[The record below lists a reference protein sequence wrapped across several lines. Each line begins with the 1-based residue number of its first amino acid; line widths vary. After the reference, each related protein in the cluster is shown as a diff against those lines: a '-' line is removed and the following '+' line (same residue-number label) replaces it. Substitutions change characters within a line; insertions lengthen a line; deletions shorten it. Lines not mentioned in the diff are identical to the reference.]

1 MSRLL
6 IVTSGLAILGIL
18 AALVWPAMG
27 GLTLLL
33 FVLSLLVTL
42 AIFLFLFLLWTLRRF
57 GWIRLAPRFPRV
69 VLAVLL
75 VTLAMALAAQ
85 IPLGPAV
92 PVSPSSVSEEITFMA
107 RTDQENRWAAR
118 IAVMARDHQRIERV
132 VTLVNQDLSLTSE
145 DKFRAALILLHG
157 WDSDHFQRA
166 YALATAAKGVT
177 GADHLADC
185 AEDRYL
191 LSVGKPAIHGT
202 QFQIRLGGK

>member
-75 VTLAMALAAQ
+75 VLVEVGGEGVDDRLN
-85 IPLGPAV
+85 GH
-92 PVSPSSVSEEITFMA
+92 PV
-107 RTDQENRWAAR
+107 R
-118 IAVMARDHQRIERV
+118 RV
-132 VTLVNQDLSLTSE
+132 V
-145 DKFRAALILLHG
+145 G
-157 WDSDHFQRA
+157 
-166 YALATAAKGVT
+166 
-177 GADHLADC
+177 
-185 AEDRYL
+185 
-191 LSVGKPAIHGT
+191 IHRD
-202 QFQIRLGGK
+202 RLGDAGDDVFVQRGGVLLGDALR